1 MSTPHI
7 EAQNGDYAETV
18 LLPGD
23 PLRAKYIAENFLTN
37 VKQVN
42 SVRNAFGYTGEYKG
56 HRISV
61 QGSGMGIPSM
71 SIYINELVRFY
82 GVKTIIRVGSCG
94 GMAPGVK
101 LRDVCL
107 ASGSSTDSAVVA
119 NSFAAGVHFAPLAD
133 FKLLDT
139 AYHVAKNMGIEPKVG
154 DIFAADRFYN
164 DDIDMEKLAD
174 YGVIGTEMES
184 AGLYLLAA
192 KLNFRALSVLTVS
205 DVLFGS
211 QEKKT
216 AAEREKTFNDM
227 IKISLE
233 TAIAQAD

>member
-119 NSFAAGVHFAPLAD
+119 NPFAAGVHFAPLAD

-164 DDIDMEKLAD
+164 DDIDMKKLAD

-192 KLNFRALSVLTVS
+192 KLHFRALSVLTVS
-205 DVLFGS
+205 DLLFGS
-211 QEKKT
+211 QEKTT

>member
-23 PLRAKYIAENFLTN
+23 PLRAKYIAENFLAN

-164 DDIDMEKLAD
+164 DDIDMKKLAD

-192 KLNFRALSVLTVS
+192 KLHFRALSVLTVS
-205 DVLFGS
+205 DLLFGS
-211 QEKKT
+211 QEKTT

>member
-164 DDIDMEKLAD
+164 DDIDMKKLAD

-184 AGLYLLAA
+184 AGLYLLSA
-192 KLNFRALSVLTVS
+192 KLHFRALSVLTVS
-205 DVLFGS
+205 DLLFGS
-211 QEKKT
+211 QEKTT

>member
-42 SVRNAFGYTGEYKG
+42 HVRNAFGYTGEYKG

-94 GMAPGVK
+94 GMAPDVK

-107 ASGSSTDSAVVA
+107 ASGSSTDCTLRHWLTLNCWTRPTTLPRKWAS
-119 NSFAAGVHFAPLAD
+119 SPRLA
-133 FKLLDT
+133 
-139 AYHVAKNMGIEPKVG
+139 
-154 DIFAADRFYN
+154 
-164 DDIDMEKLAD
+164 
-174 YGVIGTEMES
+174 
-184 AGLYLLAA
+184 
-192 KLNFRALSVLTVS
+192 
-205 DVLFGS
+205 
-211 QEKKT
+211 
-216 AAEREKTFNDM
+216 
-227 IKISLE
+227 ISLLL
-233 TAIAQAD
+233 TASIMMTLI

>member
-1 MSTPHI
+1 MSMPHI

-164 DDIDMEKLAD
+164 DDIDMKKLAD

-192 KLNFRALSVLTVS
+192 KLHFRALSVLTVS
-205 DVLFGS
+205 DLLFGS
-211 QEKKT
+211 QEKTT